1 MRSLHKHVV
10 TCFVHF
16 RGKKDYLL
24 KECMFWSRTALSVR
38 QKRHLLMVTKRILK
52 KNVNSIFKAGVH
64 AAESSVDIVE
74 VTELWRKLHNEKFCN
89 INIIQ
94 AVKN

>member
-1 MRSLHKHVV
+1 
-10 TCFVHF
+10 
-16 RGKKDYLL
+16 
-24 KECMFWSRTALSVR
+24 
-38 QKRHLLMVTKRILK
+38 MVTKRILK